1 MIQLTITVATM
12 TIGIVAFLESTQ
24 NFFIEQRLVW
34 AMIIIA
40 IGMTITAGQ
49 SVFGI
54 FTRTCGTALSMVF
67 SIIIWYIVDA
77 KTPGVIAILW
87 FFIFIEY
94 YFFLK
99 FPRFLPV
106 WLICIITQVLII
118 GYELQVEVLG
128 VVASAASGQPYD
140 P

>member
-1 MIQLTITVATM
+1 MTV
-12 TIGIVAFLESTQ
+12 GIVAFLESTQ
-24 NFFIEQRLVW
+24 LFFMEQRLVW

-49 SVFGI
+49 SVFG
-54 FTRTCGTALSMVF
+54 FFARTGGTALSMVL
-67 SIIIWYIVDA
+67 SIIIWYIVDG
-77 KTPGVIAILW
+77 KTPGVIVMLW
-87 FFIFIEY
+87 LFIFVEY

-99 FPRFLPV
+99 FPRFLPI
-106 WLICIITQVLII
+106 WLICIITQVLIV

-128 VVASAASGQPYD
+128 VEAATANGQPYY